1 MLTYKFDW
9 AIVTSGKY
17 FDWIVSGLQ
26 VTMEL
31 LVVSIAPS
39 FLITGLMTL
48 YDKKVLQPLKGR

>member
-1 MLTYKFDW
+1 
-9 AIVTSGKY
+9 
-17 FDWIVSGLQ
+17 
-26 VTMEL
+26 MEL